1 MPSTWSPNLKIEL
14 LENAAT
20 NWGTPTNNNFQW
32 ALEESITGMGSAV
45 FTSDANLTTF
55 ASSYS
60 DSNTSQQQRNLVIV
74 VTSSVSLSTTREFIV
89 PTIEKQ
95 YIIVN
100 STTGGQSILVKTS
113 AGTGVTVPNGRRA
126 HLFVDGTN
134 VVQMVDWF
142 TNLVLASPSMTD
154 ATVTR
159 ATFTGNAQTTPVAVS
174 YAASITVNCQLSNV
188 FTTTLTGN
196 ITTVTLSNPQD
207 GQTINWFLTQDATGG
222 RTITWPAS
230 FRWPTGVSRTLSTT
244 GNSVDMLIATYR
256 SSVGF
261 WYATLLKDFVV

>member
-14 LENAAT
+14 LADSST
-20 NWGTPTNNNFQW
+20 NWGVPTNNNFQW

-45 FTSDANLTTF
+45 FGSDANLTTF
-55 ASSYS
+55 ASTYA

-74 VTSSVSLSTTREFIV
+74 VTSSVSLSATREFIV

-100 STTGGQSILVKTS
+100 NTTGGQSILVKTS

-134 VVQMVDWF
+134 VVQMLDWLTAPVF
-142 TNLVLASPSMTD
+142 VSPSMTD

-159 ATFTGNAQTTPVAVS
+159 ATFTGNAQTTPVVVS

-196 ITTVTLSNPQD
+196 ITTTTLSNPQD
-207 GQTINWFLTQDATGG
+207 GQTINWFLTQDGVGG
-222 RTITWPAS
+222 KTITWPAS
-230 FRWPTGVSRTLSTT
+230 FRWPGSMSRTLSTAA
-244 GNSVDMLIATYR
+244 NAVDLLTATYR
-256 SSVGF
+256 TSASA
-261 WYATLLKDFVV
+261 WYVTLLKGFVA

>member
-14 LENAAT
+14 LADAST
-20 NWGTPTNNNFQW
+20 NWGVPTNNNFQW
-32 ALEESITGMGSAV
+32 AFEESITGMGSAV
-45 FTSDANLTTF
+45 FPSDANLTTF

-100 STTGGQSILVKTS
+100 NTTGGQSITVKTS
-113 AGTGVTVPNGRRA
+113 AGSGVTIPNGVRA
-126 HLFVDGTN
+126 HVFVDGTN
-134 VVQMVDWF
+134 VVQMVNWF
-142 TNLVLASPSMTD
+142 NAPILASPSMTD
-154 ATVTR
+154 MTATR
-159 ATFTGNAQTTPVAVS
+159 ATFTGNAQTTPVVVT

-196 ITTVTLSNPQD
+196 ITTTTISNPQD
-207 GQTINWFLTQDATGG
+207 GQTINWFLTQDAGG
-222 RTITWPAS
+222 SKTIAWPAN
-230 FRWPTGVSRTLSTT
+230 FRWPAGATTALTTT
-244 GNSVDMLIATYR
+244 GNAVDLLTATYR
-256 SSVGF
+256 TTPNA
-261 WYATLLKDFVV
+261 WYATLLRAFT

>member
-1 MPSTWSPNLKIEL
+1 MPSTWTPNLKIEL
-14 LENAAT
+14 LADAST
-20 NWGTPTNNNFQW
+20 NWGAPTNNNFQW
-32 ALEESITGMGSAV
+32 AFEESITGMGSAV

-60 DSNTSQQQRNLVIV
+60 DSNSSQQQRNLVIV
-74 VTSSVSLSTTREFIV
+74 VTSTVSLSATREFIV

-100 STTGGQSILVKTS
+100 STTGGQSIFVKTS
-113 AGTGVTVPNGRRA
+113 AGSGVTVPNGFRA
-126 HLFVDGTN
+126 HLFVDGTS
-134 VVQMVDWF
+134 VVQMVNWF
-142 TNLVLASPSMTD
+142 NAPVLVSPTMTD
-154 ATVTR
+154 MTATR
-159 ATFTGNAQTTPVAVS
+159 AVFTGNAQTTPVAVS

-196 ITTVTLSNPQD
+196 ITTTTISNPQD
-207 GQTINWFLTQDATGG
+207 GQTINWFLTQDGTGG
-222 RTITWPAS
+222 RTIVWPAS
-230 FRWPTGVSRTLSTT
+230 FRWPTGTSRTLSTT

-261 WYATLLKDFVV
+261 WYATLLKGFVA